1 MLATSTHIS
10 SVALIARTFLVAGSV
25 DRLKEEVKRL
35 RRELRESNAR
45 RDHFQRVCAEQ
56 QATLAGLQE
65 QMAAMQ
71 EQLALFKKALFAPRR
86 ERHVPSADQKLLF
99 AAEACDAGA
108 DAPAAEADDEP
119 PPARRRRQKRQRFV
133 FPDFLPVKRVECPL
147 TDDELAARFGPDG
160 WRILKELVSR
170 QIEVVPPQAYV
181 VEEVRFVYA
190 AKDSAAGVAPL
201 TAEKR
206 PSINPKGVFGPL
218 AIAYLAEA
226 KYGRHLPLYRIQ
238 EELLAATDT
247 WFARSVLSGALLRP
261 AERLLPLVELMHRRI
276 LQGDYA
282 SVDETPARV
291 LRPGTGQVGRPY
303 LWVYVGDPAHPY
315 AVFDYRLDRSRA
327 GPQAML
333 GDYSGAIMSDGYV
346 VYESLAANSG
356 NRLTDLGCWAHVRRK
371 FDEACAVTAH
381 PLAHEALAW
390 IGQLYDLEDQVKL
403 ASPEQRSAARRR
415 VAAPIVAQLRERLV
429 ACRSEIRPS
438 TKLARAVDYALG
450 RWQAL
455 TRFVSDARYPLDN
468 NVAERA
474 LRPTVVGRKNYLF
487 YGSDD
492 GGSAA
497 AIWYSIIQSARAN
510 HVRVLAYL
518 QDLVVRLP
526 QIVPEYL
533 RVGDAPS
540 EFAALSPTQ
549 LAELERLLPDRWLAE
564 HPDCRAEHREAEL
577 EQANRRRRR
586 RRAAR
591 RTNVK
596 AAEKV

>member
-1 MLATSTHIS
+1 
-10 SVALIARTFLVAGSV
+10 VALIARTFLVAGSV

-201 TAEKR
+201 AAEKR

-356 NRLTDLGCWAHVRRK
+356 NRLTDLGCWAHYPEFGFIWGIFSDHASGRVSLQRRVK
-371 FDEACAVTAH
+371 IAPDNGEPEWVLRC
-381 PLAHEALAW
+381 LAFYAKDS
-390 IGQLYDLEDQVKL
+390 IDKC
-403 ASPEQRSAARRR
+403 AARHPRASR
-415 VAAPIVAQLRERLV
+415 HRAMAGK
-429 ACRSEIRPS
+429 RS
-438 TKLARAVDYALG
+438 
-450 RWQAL
+450 
-455 TRFVSDARYPLDN
+455 
-468 NVAERA
+468 
-474 LRPTVVGRKNYLF
+474 GRKVHRHLHHL
-487 YGSDD
+487 
-492 GGSAA
+492 GSA
-497 AIWYSIIQSARAN
+497 ISCPRSQ
-510 HVRVLAYL
+510 
-518 QDLVVRLP
+518 
-526 QIVPEYL
+526 
-533 RVGDAPS
+533 
-540 EFAALSPTQ
+540 
-549 LAELERLLPDRWLAE
+549 
-564 HPDCRAEHREAEL
+564 
-577 EQANRRRRR
+577 
-586 RRAAR
+586 
-591 RTNVK
+591 
-596 AAEKV
+596 